1 MINKSKLLI
10 CIIAIVTILI
20 STSSGFADDDRSI
33 GDKYISERF
42 ETSDKE
48 SLENSVIEDIAYA
61 AENFILI
68 SEADYNENK
77 FSGIL
82 GMPQKHGADTEL
94 IDDSEINLNQEFNV
108 LDAKDMK
115 GKKLEDSSKFIKT
128 EKMKLEPGQVIY
140 TSKRNAKSIG
150 EIDERAHVVLKNLK
164 KYHINS
170 GENSIENVSGNGL
183 SRKCYLDIEN
193 ENRVLLEDMDMVMVL
208 ESGRWKRFKMEDV
221 MGIYDIESEFDC
233 TLVRAPDQLDQIVS
247 ILFENLTRRPKYS
260 NKAVGIVKNIEKN
273 NDVIEVTIDSYG
285 EQKNFRCLKE
295 KIDVSDMKLDD
306 LALICYK
313 GDEINGYEI
322 FDEDEIEEKTFFI
335 RGEGDLELLG
345 FASNDNFGIG
355 DSVRVLDEKMFIDIR
370 EHFEKGQNIVVGK
383 VLDDILLS
391 KYEFIGGMDEK
402 KVYKILEYD
411 ENSII
416 VGFRAEIDAEDE
428 DFREEQKE
436 RLEFSES
443 FKLPQI
449 VDKYSVVNL
458 MLDENNKL
466 EFLHA
471 KRDAEYCDVTAYS
484 SVSPTGNKH
493 YSQTSFR
500 MGILKS
506 HKLTD
511 ERFDGIIEYRDKMLR
526 KMKMSQD
533 RSDIK
538 VYQLD
543 VDTKGK
549 PLELDVKSMQ
559 ELKNLYDL
567 KEINISD
574 KDPHDNSDCPAFFEI
589 ENNELKSIVYI
600 NPIGDRLRGRFEED
614 DFVTND
620 NVKYEVDNLVVCDNN
635 NRVMYYLLEVY
646 KNEFGVDLVKID
658 GFRDYFVFIKDKTHI
673 SGERKNTIAIVNE
686 IDSENHRASFINYET
701 GYKSLYLDEMDEI
714 IVKDIFENFKAG
726 EIVKID
732 CREFGKT
739 GIAVES
745 IEHFYDPLREKA
757 PIYRL
762 KNIDGLNLTLE
773 RGKLKARDYDVY
785 IENIVEEKY
794 KAVEGVK
801 VMKWGIDRDLSKN
814 DYLYAHFDEAGNI
827 DFIQVIGEY
836 ELYLHAE

>member
-10 CIIAIVTILI
+10 CIIAIATILI

-33 GDKYISERF
+33 GDKYISERS

-260 NKAVGIVKNIEKN
+260 NKAVGIVKNIERN

-313 GDEINGYEI
+313 GDEINEYKI

-335 RGEGDLELLG
+335 RGKGDLELLG

-370 EHFEKGQNIVVGK
+370 EHLEKGQNIVVGK

-416 VGFRAEIDAEDE
+416 VGFGAEIDAENE

-443 FKLPQI
+443 FELPQI

-458 MLDENNKL
+458 MLDESNKL

-471 KRDAEYCDVTAYS
+471 KRDVEYCDVTAYS

-493 YSQTSFR
+493 YSQASFR

-526 KMKMSQD
+526 NMKMSQN

-559 ELKNLYDL
+559 ELKKLYDL
-567 KEINISD
+567 KEITISD

-589 ENNELKSIVYI
+589 ENSELKSIVYI

-620 NVKYEVDNLVVCDNN
+620 NVKYEVNNLVVCDNN

-673 SGERKNTIAIVNE
+673 
-686 IDSENHRASFINYET
+686 
-701 GYKSLYLDEMDEI
+701 
-714 IVKDIFENFKAG
+714 
-726 EIVKID
+726 
-732 CREFGKT
+732 
-739 GIAVES
+739 
-745 IEHFYDPLREKA
+745 
-757 PIYRL
+757 
-762 KNIDGLNLTLE
+762 
-773 RGKLKARDYDVY
+773 
-785 IENIVEEKY
+785 
-794 KAVEGVK
+794 
-801 VMKWGIDRDLSKN
+801 
-814 DYLYAHFDEAGNI
+814 
-827 DFIQVIGEY
+827 
-836 ELYLHAE
+836 